1 MNLVYCGDEP
11 DPDPNPN
18 PKPKP
23 KPYPKVDYI
32 VEMKI
37 DIATELTSMGWE
49 FAALTGDFKEYPTHQ
64 EGFEKFAHMTEVL
77 LGKLPAETLPYDYI
91 APEEPD
97 PKAAAPKAK

>member
-1 MNLVYCGDEP
+1 MKAASCFLVLSMVFVAFDMFY
-11 DPDPNPN
+11 
-18 PKPKP
+18 
-23 KPYPKVDYI
+23 KVDYI

-37 DIATELTSMGWE
+37 DIATELTNMGWE